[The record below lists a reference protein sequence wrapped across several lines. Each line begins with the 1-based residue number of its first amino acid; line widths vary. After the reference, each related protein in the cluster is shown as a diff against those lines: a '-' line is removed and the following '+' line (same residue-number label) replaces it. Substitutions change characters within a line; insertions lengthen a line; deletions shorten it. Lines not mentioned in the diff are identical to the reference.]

1 MARASAL
8 ECLEL
13 GFARHLTADFF
24 GDRRCDPIALLGRE
38 LAPIELSNHVV
49 PEPPQVAAISSHT
62 AEIGQVALAR
72 LAIDTDG
79 LDEEQSGLAV
89 LVPGHARV
97 ILLPSNKHGSWISVV
112 HQKCAAATRQRS
124 VSKRWARAAI

>member
-24 GDRRCDPIALLGRE
+24 GDRRCDSIALLGRE
-38 LAPIELSNHVV
+38 PAPIELSNHVV
-49 PEPPQVAAISSHT
+49 PEPRQVAAISLHT
-62 AEIGQVALAR
+62 GEIGQMALAR

-79 LDEEQSGLAV
+79 FDEEQSGLAV
-89 LVPGHARV
+89 LVPGHARL
-97 ILLPSNKHGSWISVV
+97 ILLPSNKHGRGPLPKVRRGV
-112 HQKCAAATRQRS
+112 TTA
-124 VSKRWARAAI
+124 